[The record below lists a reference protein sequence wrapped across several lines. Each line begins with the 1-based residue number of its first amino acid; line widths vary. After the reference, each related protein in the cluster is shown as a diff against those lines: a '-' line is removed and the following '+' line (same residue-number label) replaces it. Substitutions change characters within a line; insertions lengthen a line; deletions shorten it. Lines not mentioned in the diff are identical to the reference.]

1 MYITRTLETTIHKVS
16 SFFPVLLVTGPRQVG
31 KTTMLQ
37 ACAGAERNYVSLDN
51 LENRN
56 LAQTDPALF
65 LQHFKAP
72 LLIDE
77 IQYAPQLFPYIKEL
91 ADRHKQ
97 AGMFWLTGSQQFQ
110 LMKNVSE
117 SLAGRVGILDL
128 EGLSQAESDGQPE
141 RQPFLPEPDAIALR
155 AASAPRTELTTVFHR
170 IWKGSYP
177 KMHDADDSMWSVFY
191 DSYVKTYIERD
202 IRDLSAVSNEVT
214 FLNFMKILASR
225 TGQILNYS
233 DIACDLDVRAPTVKS
248 WVSLLQ
254 ASKLIF
260 MLQPYHNN
268 INSRIIKTPKVYF
281 MDTGLACFLT
291 GCNTPQLLENSYMSG
306 AMLETFVVSEIIK
319 SWWHNGKQP
328 AIYYYRD
335 KDKREIDI
343 IIEENLLLY
352 PIEIKKKSNPGA
364 RDIKNFN
371 VIEKV
376 LGKKRGHGA
385 VLCMAENYLP
395 ITQDTD
401 AVPISNI

>member
-1 MYITRTLETTIHKVS
+1 MYITRTLEKTIHKVS

-37 ACAGAERNYVSLDN
+37 ACAGADRNYVSLDN

-91 ADRHKQ
+91 AGRHKQ
-97 AGMFWLTGSQQFQ
+97 PGMFWLTGSWQFQ

-128 EGLSQAESDGQPE
+128 EGLSQAECDGQPE
-141 RQPFLPEPDAIALR
+141 RRPFLPEPDAIALR
-155 AASAPRTELTTVFHR
+155 AASAPRTELMSVFHR

-177 KMHDADDSMWSVFY
+177 KMYDADDSMWSVFY
-191 DSYVKTYIERD
+191 DSYVKTYIEID
-202 IRDLSAVSNEVT
+202 IRDLSAVSNEFT
-214 FLNFMKILASR
+214 FLKFMKILAGR
-225 TGQILNYS
+225 TGQLLNYS
-233 DIACDLDVRAPTVKS
+233 DIACDLDVSAPTVKS

-254 ASKLIF
+254 ASKIIF

-268 INSRIIKTPKVYF
+268 SNSRILKTPKVYF

-291 GCNTPQLLENSYMSG
+291 GCSTPQLLENAYMSG

-319 SWWHNGKQP
+319 SWWHNGRQP

-335 KDKREIDI
+335 KDRREIDV

-352 PIEIKKKSNPGA
+352 PIEIRKKCNPGA
-364 RDIKNFN
+364 NDIKNFN

-385 VLCMAENYLP
+385 VICMAENCLP

-401 AVPISNI
+401 AVPISYI

>member
-1 MYITRTLETTIHKVS
+1 MYITRTLEKTIHKVS

-37 ACAGAERNYVSLDN
+37 ACAGTDRNYVSLDN

-97 AGMFWLTGSQQFQ
+97 AGMFWLTGSWQFQ

-117 SLAGRVGILDL
+117 SLAGRVGILEL
-128 EGLSQAESDGQPE
+128 GGLSQAESDGQPE

-155 AASAPRTELTTVFHR
+155 AASAPRTDVATVFHR

-191 DSYVKTYIERD
+191 ESYVKTYIERD
-202 IRDLSAVSNEVT
+202 IRDLRAVSNELT
-214 FLNFMKILASR
+214 FLKFMKILASR
-225 TGQILNYS
+225 TGQLLNYS
-233 DIACDLDVRAPTVKS
+233 DIAGDLDVSAPTVKS

-254 ASKLIF
+254 ASRLIF
-260 MLQPYHNN
+260 MLQPYH
-268 INSRIIKTPKVYF
+268 S
-281 MDTGLACFLT
+281 
-291 GCNTPQLLENSYMSG
+291 
-306 AMLETFVVSEIIK
+306 
-319 SWWHNGKQP
+319 
-328 AIYYYRD
+328 
-335 KDKREIDI
+335 
-343 IIEENLLLY
+343 
-352 PIEIKKKSNPGA
+352 SN
-364 RDIKNFN
+364 
-371 VIEKV
+371 
-376 LGKKRGHGA
+376 
-385 VLCMAENYLP
+385 
-395 ITQDTD
+395 
-401 AVPISNI
+401 